1 MGKGVQEEPLR
12 NEWHYSH
19 GDLNMFL
26 GQGVG
31 AGIGETTDRC
41 EGKWGGE
48 CPARG
53 AMWQGERGK
62 GGAV

>member
-1 MGKGVQEEPLR
+1 MGIEGEDWGLEGGMEEADVPAC
-12 NEWHYSH
+12 E
-19 GDLNMFL
+19 

>member
-31 AGIGETTDRC
+31 AGKLRHVFKEDSTNPT
-41 EGKWGGE
+41 
-48 CPARG
+48 
-53 AMWQGERGK
+53 
-62 GGAV
+62 